1 MPPILPLLLAVA
13 ITLAITPAIARGQ
26 QPPPAWP
33 AWMGA
38 DHNGISAESGWSSDW
53 PESGLEVVWT
63 QELGIGFSSVS
74 ITDGRLYSMG
84 HVEGEEFVYCLDAV
98 TGKEIWTHKYPCE
111 LVDVLYEG
119 GPGATPTI
127 DGPHVYTL
135 GKEGQLFCFDAKNGN
150 VVWQQDLQT
159 DLDVSLPEWGFN
171 SSPYILGDQLLL
183 EAGRVVSYD
192 KHSGEKNWQTEKHQA
207 GYGTVALLN
216 DNERQLIASLD
227 SESLRITDASD
238 GSPID
243 AFPWKSPFRTNST
256 TPIVSD
262 GTIYVSTGYNVGC
275 GLFQFK
281 DDKLELVYS
290 NRFMRNHFNNS
301 ILYDGHLYGF
311 DGNSNLGRVVQLV
324 CMNQAT
330 GEVVWKHRGLG
341 CGSLMIVDG
350 KLLLLSDNGELV
362 LANATPEGYQEI
374 ATSPFLEGRCW
385 TVPVLF
391 GGHVYGRNA
400 AGKLVCARLP

>member
-1 MPPILPLLLAVA
+1 MA
-13 ITLAITPAIARGQ
+13 
-26 QPPPAWP
+26 
-33 AWMGA
+33 
-38 DHNGISAESGWSSDW
+38 
-53 PESGLEVVWT
+53 
-63 QELGIGFSSVS
+63 
-74 ITDGRLYSMG
+74 DGRLYSMG
-84 HVEGEEFVYCLDAV
+84 HVEGEEFVYCFDAA
-98 TGKEIWTHKYPCE
+98 TGKEIWTHKYPCA

-127 DGPHVYTL
+127 DGTRVYTL
-135 GKEGQLFCFDAKNGN
+135 GKEGQLFCFDTASGE
-150 VVWQQDLQT
+150 VQWQRDLQA
-159 DLDVSLPEWGFN
+159 DLDVTLPEWGFN

-183 EAGRVVSYD
+183 EAGRVVSYN
-192 KHSGEKNWQTEKHQA
+192 KRSGEKIWQSEQHQA
-207 GYGTVALLN
+207 GYGSVALLS
-216 DNERQLIASLD
+216 DDDRQLIVSLD
-227 SESLRITDASD
+227 SESLRISDAAD
-238 GSPID
+238 GSQVD

-275 GLFQFK
+275 GLFELK

-311 DGNSNLGRVVQLV
+311 DGNSNLGRVVHLV
-324 CMNQAT
+324 CMDHAT

-350 KLLLLSDNGELV
+350 KLLVLSDEGELV

-374 ATSPFLEGRCW
+374 ASSPLLEGRCW
-385 TVPVLF
+385 TVPVFF
-391 GGHVYGRNA
+391 GGRVYARNA
-400 AGKLVCARLP
+400 AGTLVCAKLP